1 MLKIVRDCCQCGSA
15 RVCEPR
21 GHVIDSNIGPF
32 QLCFQLTVVL
42 SCNKLWNIKVYTYGN
57 RDLRKRVMLLL
68 FRVRVEVEPIEVL
81 VKYYRLVNKRF
92 SITIPDRS
100 TSLEAGPRPANH
112 P

>member
-21 GHVIDSNIGPF
+21 GHIIDSNVRPF

-42 SCNKLWNIKVYTYGN
+42 SCNKLWKIKVRTYGN

-68 FRVRVEVEPIEVL
+68 FHVRIEVKPIEVL
-81 VKYYRLVNKRF
+81 VKYYRSVDKRF
-92 SITIPDRS
+92 SITILDRS
-100 TSLEAGPRPANH
+100 TSLGVGPRPANH